1 MINVILHGNL
11 GKTFGKE
18 WSFDAHSP
26 SQVFS
31 AIDANT
37 DGFAKYLA
45 KKMKEGISYRVFLDR
60 AELKTKEQLGINL
73 KNYKKM
79 HIFPT
84 AKGAGW
90 ADEGN
95 NRQNLRV
102 SGYGT
107 VGMIVGHWL
116 SGSDS
121 GFWAGVGEILFEVG
135 TAGVIQ
141 GAIGLLTDEPDPPE
155 VPDLPETNKGST
167 SYIYSR
173 AGNNVL
179 QGSVVPIGYG
189 RLKVGSKTISSSV
202 LNARRLNFNEIEVES
217 SDEDTDSVMIV
228 QNQ

>member
-1 MINVILHGNL
+1 MLIHQ
-11 GKTFGKE
+11 
-18 WSFDAHSP
+18 

-60 AELKTKEQLGINL
+60 AELKTTEQLGINL

-84 AKGAGW
+84 AKGAVSS
-90 ADEGN
+90 DT
-95 NRQNLRV
+95 QNWRTV
-102 SGYGT
+102 GYGT
-107 VGMIVGHWL
+107 VAMAFGSFL
-116 SGSDS
+116 SGSS
-121 GFWAGVGEILFEVG
+121 SKFWAGLGEILFEVG
-135 TAGVIQ
+135 TAGMIQ
-141 GAIGLLTDEPDPPE
+141 GAIGLLTDDPDPPE
-155 VPDLPETNKGST
+155 VPDLPETDKGST

-173 AGNNVL
+173 PGNNIL

-202 LNARRLNFNEIEVES
+202 LNARRLNFNDIEVES